1 VSASSTTKFLRTSIV
16 LAGADGAVIDVQ
28 LPAESRVEDVTYD
41 LVRYLHDELSAQ
53 GRPAGWL
60 LDSDA
65 VWTLE
70 RFGRRQLDNEQS
82 LAEQNLL
89 DGERIFLTKNARNET
104 YPALIDDIAE
114 SVAKYQETFPEWKYD
129 VDAVRFSA
137 ISLAVVGISLMLGAG
152 FLASWALETDTALR
166 WPIVGALAAIALVC
180 TALAVPLVRGGE
192 NLLGTSLLSLGYA
205 GIGVAAFSAVPREPG
220 LWHLAVTSA
229 ALLLFAA
236 IAAPLAPGPVRLHS
250 GVMSAA
256 APVVLISIGNF
267 FYLSPSYVIGAQVAM
282 VAFIL
287 ILMSSRIAMMAAKV
301 ETPYVPAAGEA
312 LTRDETSLGS
322 VNRSSSSREVI
333 ESVIN
338 QKEQNYAAHQ
348 YLVGI
353 LAGTLTVIVGSAAL
367 SGFYVDDRRWYLFG
381 FYIAVSMCLMY
392 RARNDINR
400 DVHSI
405 LLGASI
411 ATPFAYGIAMAVGDP
426 YGNLWQI
433 AATTAAIAVATLVGS
448 LWALSQRLIKAPT
461 VRRWFELVEFAM
473 YSAPA
478 VWLGLLMNVYMIA
491 RNR

>member
-1 VSASSTTKFLRTSIV
+1 MSASSTTKFLRTSIV
-16 LAGADGAVIDVQ
+16 LSGADVVIDVQ
-28 LPAESRVEDVTYD
+28 LPAESRVEDVIFD

-53 GRPAGWL
+53 GRPTAWL

-70 RFGRRQLDNEQS
+70 RFGRRQLDNELS

-89 DGERIFLTKNARNET
+89 DGDRIFLTKNARNET

-137 ISLAVVGISLMLGAG
+137 ISLAVVSIALMLGAG
-152 FLASWALETDTALR
+152 FMVSWALEPDTSLR
-166 WPIVGALAAIALVC
+166 WPVVGGVAVLALLATVLAI
-180 TALAVPLVRGGE
+180 PLVRGGE
-192 NLLGTSLLSLGYA
+192 RLLGTSLLSVGYA
-205 GIGVAAFSAVPREPG
+205 GIGIAAFSAIPRTPG

-229 ALLLFAA
+229 VLLLFAA
-236 IAAPLAPGPVRLHS
+236 VVAPLAPGPVRLHS
-250 GVMSAA
+250 GVMAGA
-256 APVVLISIGNF
+256 LPVVLISVANF
-267 FYLSPSYVIGAQVAM
+267 FYLSPPYIIGAQVAM
-282 VAFIL
+282 VAFII

-353 LAGTLTVIVGSAAL
+353 LSGTLSVIIGSAAL
-367 SGFYVDDRRWYLFG
+367 SGFYVEDRRWYVFG
-381 FYIAVSMCLMY
+381 FYVAVAMCLMY

-405 LLGASI
+405 LLGAGL
-411 ATPFAYGIAMAVGDP
+411 ATAAAYGLGMVLSDP
-426 YGNLWQI
+426 YGNIWQI
-433 AATTAAIAVATLVGS
+433 TAVAGAIAAATLVGS

-461 VRRWFELVEFAM
+461 VRRWFELIEFAM
-473 YSAPA
+473 YAAPA
-478 VWLGLLMNVYMIA
+478 VWLGLLMDVYMIA